1 MGNKKKIAPIIIA
14 AIVMLAMLAASSVPA
29 LADCGDVVTVK
40 TGTVTNGKVIMQ
52 EGPEGTSWSFT
63 VPDGDVQFVRVHWH
77 CWMQSGDSSATFTN
91 SQGQQQQITI
101 PMNTRTDTYGH
112 WECGFGTSHNYWTVN
127 ATPGSNTLSGI
138 TNCDCMWKFVDI
150 VVDNT
155 TEPATHNGFWWL
167 NQGLWKE
174 EDCVAS
180 YTTWFNGP
188 INTNA
193 NHTLWAAQS
202 HHEHVKLYFNRD
214 EVDDYCSVD
223 WFDVRQNSVS
233 NIDTDES
240 QNLTWWNNCAEC
252 GGGYE
257 GFFAWAAM
265 LAEEVSEGNPD
276 LVVSGI
282 EFQPETPRPHQ
293 NFMVNATILN
303 QGNAGTGV
311 AFNVSLWIN
320 GSFHDKVTGVGPLA
334 ATASTT
340 VCFTNVNLGEDCHNF
355 TVIADCDDNVG
366 ESDESNAK
374 SEFYQVGYAIVV
386 RSNADLIAEADRV
399 EGGTYYIE
407 NRTITNCGGAG
418 ITIENTTVPFV
429 INNCTV
435 HHCGYKDSDFI
446 KYYSGMCMENVTN
459 GKVTGSV
466 VYNNSDIGIS
476 VVKSTHIDITNNTI
490 SNHTERPITSYG
502 IEVGKVEFPEETK
515 FINVM
520 CNTFYHNR
528 YGIDLI
534 GFNCTVKGNLVRNNT
549 IYGVYVYGNDSVIY
563 NNTIENNDNYGI
575 KLYNSSGNY
584 VYWNDLTNNNGGA
597 VQAYDN
603 RANNHWNTST
613 QVSYCY
619 NGGAYTNYTGNYWD
633 DLTTPDSN
641 GDGIVD
647 TPYALDGG
655 AGAEDSYPLKVQW
668 RLCGDVN
675 RDGSVNF
682 GDMGKVRRHKL
693 FGESLC
699 NPWAAD
705 VNCDGSVNFGDMG
718 KIRRNRVFGELLNC
732 CKDC

>member
-1 MGNKKKIAPIIIA
+1 MKKRYAIAP
-14 AIVMLAMLAASSVPA
+14 IVMLAVLAASSVPA

-52 EGPEGTSWSFT
+52 EGPGGTSWSFT

-101 PMNTRTDTYGH
+101 PMNTQNDTCGH

-127 ATPGSNTLSGI
+127 ATPGINTLSGI

-155 TEPATHNGFWWL
+155 TEPVTHNGRWWL

-180 YTTWFNGP
+180 YTTWFNGS

-193 NHTLWAAQS
+193 NHTVWAAQS
-202 HHEHVKLYFNRD
+202 HHEYAKLFFNGA
-214 EVDDYCSVD
+214 EVFDGCADG
-223 WFDVRQNSVS
+223 WFDVWQKTVS
-233 NIDTDES
+233 NIDSDES
-240 QNLTWWNNCAEC
+240 QNLTWWNDCSGC

-265 LAEEVSEGNPD
+265 LAEEVSGGNPD
-276 LVVSGI
+276 LVVSDI
-282 EFQPETPRPHQ
+282 EFQPETPRPHK
-293 NFMVNATILN
+293 NFTVNATILN

-311 AFNVSLWIN
+311 AFNVSLWID
-320 GSFHDKVTGVGPLA
+320 GSFHDKVTGVGPLDA
-334 ATASTT
+334 GGSTT
-340 VCFTNVNLGEDCHNF
+340 VSFTNVNLGEDCHNF

-374 SEFYQVGYAIVV
+374 SEFHQVGYAIVV

-418 ITIENTTVPFV
+418 ITMENTTVPFV

-435 HHCGYKDSDFI
+435 HHCGYNDSKFI
-446 KYYSGMCMENVTN
+446 DYFSGICMENVTN
-459 GKVTGSV
+459 GKVTNSA

-476 VVKSTHIDITNNTI
+476 VVKSTHIDIMNNTI

-515 FINVM
+515 FINVT
-520 CNTFYHNR
+520 CNTLYNNK
-528 YGIDLI
+528 YGIELI
-534 GFNCTVKGNLVRNNT
+534 GFNCTVKGNLARNNT
-549 IYGVYVYGNDSVIY
+549 IYGVYVYGNDSMIY
-563 NNTIENNDNYGI
+563 NNTIENNGNYGI

-603 RANNHWNTST
+603 RATNHWNTST

-619 NGGAYTNYTGNYWD
+619 NGGTYTNYTGNYWND
-633 DLTTPDSN
+633 HTTPDSN
-641 GDGIVD
+641 GDGIAD
-647 TPYALDGG
+647 APYVLNGG
-655 AGAEDSYPLKVQW
+655 AGAADNYPLVVPW
-668 RLCGDVN
+668 RQCGDVN
-675 RDGSVNF
+675 RNGVVNMADVGAIRNHYF
-682 GDMGKVRRHKL
+682 YGYP
-693 FGESLC
+693 LC

-705 VNCDGSVNFGDMG
+705 ANCNGVVNMADAGAVRSYYLYGYP
-718 KIRRNRVFGELLNC
+718 LNC